1 MNTRQKTVWAAAV
14 GVPALLAALTLLQF
28 RIDATTDAEAAQQDE
43 LLLRSGKTIKRM
55 SLGYDGLLADIYW
68 TRAVQYYGTYAG
80 IPGSTFRMLWPLLD
94 IATTL
99 DPKLT
104 PAYRFGAVFLSEP
117 PPVGAGQPERAAELT
132 ERGIQKNPGD
142 WRMDA
147 SLGFLYYWYLRDYH
161 KSSAAYLAG
170 STKPDAPGWLA
181 MMAARMASKADSVET
196 SKMIWSEIYNS
207 STNDSVRKNALQHL
221 EGLQALED
229 IRQLDEIAEKYKSVY
244 GHYPATGEELV
255 QTGVLQKVPADPTDV
270 PYVYSEDGKASV
282 GPTSSVTPEKP
293 PATPPADK

>member
-1 MNTRQKTVWAAAV
+1 MNTRHRTVWAAAV

-28 RIDATTDAEAAQQDE
+28 RIDATTDAVAVGQDE

-55 SLGYDGLLADIYW
+55 SLGYDGLVADIYW

-80 IPGSTFRMLWPLLD
+80 IPGSTFTMLWPLLD

-132 ERGIQKNPGD
+132 ERGIQENPND

-170 STKPDAPGWLA
+170 SAKPDAPGWLA

-244 GHYPATGEELV
+244 RHYPTTGEELV
-255 QTGVLQKVPADPTDV
+255 RAGVLQKIPADPTGV

-282 GPTSSVTPEKP
+282 GPASSVVPEKP
-293 PATPPADK
+293 PATPPSDK

>member
-1 MNTRQKTVWAAAV
+1 
-14 GVPALLAALTLLQF
+14 
-28 RIDATTDAEAAQQDE
+28 
-43 LLLRSGKTIKRM
+43 
-55 SLGYDGLLADIYW
+55 
-68 TRAVQYYGTYAG
+68 
-80 IPGSTFRMLWPLLD
+80 
-94 IATTL
+94 
-99 DPKLT
+99 
-104 PAYRFGAVFLSEP
+104 
-117 PPVGAGQPERAAELT
+117 
-132 ERGIQKNPGD
+132 
-142 WRMDA
+142 
-147 SLGFLYYWYLRDYH
+147 
-161 KSSAAYLAG
+161 
-170 STKPDAPGWLA
+170 
-181 MMAARMASKADSVET
+181 
-196 SKMIWSEIYNS
+196 MIWSEIYNS

>member
-1 MNTRQKTVWAAAV
+1 MNARQKTAWAAIA
-14 GVPALLAALTLLQF
+14 GVPALLVALALLQF
-28 RIDATTDAEAAQQDE
+28 RIDTTTEALGEQKEE
-43 LLLRSGKTIKRM
+43 LLLRSAKTIKRL
-55 SLGYDGLLADIYW
+55 SLGYDGLLADMYW

-80 IPGSTFRMLWPLLD
+80 IPGSKFTMLWPLLD

-117 PPVGAGQPERAAELT
+117 SPVGAGQADRAIELT
-132 ERGIQKNPGD
+132 ERGIRENPDD

-147 SLGFLYYWYLRDYH
+147 SLGFLYYWYEKNYT
-161 KSSAAYLAG
+161 KASEVYLAG
-170 STKPDAPGWLA
+170 SKKADAPGWLA
-181 MMAARMASKADSVET
+181 MMAARMASKADAVET

-207 STNDSVRKNALQHL
+207 STNDSVRNNALQHL

-244 GHYPATGEELV
+244 GHYPATGEDLV
-255 QTGVLQKVPADPTDV
+255 RAGVLQKIPADPTGV

-282 GPTSSVTPEKP
+282 GPTSSVIPEKP
-293 PATPPADK
+293 PATPPTEK